1 MEASSTNINLKRNL
15 VCSLIPAFFIA
26 LFLEV
31 GYFTKHEQGMHFTLL
46 RVLFLLM
53 LVLILTVG
61 IFLLFK
67 GVDKLNKRPAKLSI
81 FNKKFKNSFLFAVVC
96 MALLFICWVPC
107 FLAFYPGLFAYDA
120 QWQYFMYVNG
130 EISEHHPVLHT
141 YMLGFTVSKVYA
153 LTGSINKGI
162 AAYTVFQ
169 ELLMLLGCGY
179 VFNLLHR
186 RKVRTSLYIFTFIF
200 FAFFPTIVIFVFT
213 SIKDSIFAVA
223 LAGFLLLNLFLY
235 EDPVSFF
242 KKKSNIVMWVI
253 LALAVCI
260 FRNNAIYAVIP
271 TLPFFLIFILKNRK
285 TMIKSL
291 IMLFVTAVIFIIYK
305 YPVTNALTTAGT
317 YASEKLSV
325 PCQQI
330 KRVYAYH
337 YDELSG
343 SEKSEEERYFDNE
356 LTYNYYVPEIADAA
370 KGCLRN
376 DVYEADTEGFWNLWI
391 QLFKEYPYEYINS
404 FLENTYGF
412 YYPWPKYVLYQF
424 GGKAYTNMHILEP
437 GVENSKLPKLLS
449 LLRNFEDGDI
459 VMSDTWISWLFAPA
473 TYMYLALLV
482 GFYLLRNKEY
492 SKTISVL
499 FTALFWCTF
508 LLGPVAMP
516 RYALYLFFL
525 VPVWG
530 AYVFENTKDCLAS
543 PDGV

>member
-1 MEASSTNINLKRNL
+1 MINVIKDGNFKRNL
-15 VCSLIPAFFIA
+15 VCAVIPACFIA
-26 LFLEV
+26 LFIEV
-31 GYFTKHEQGMHFTLL
+31 GFFTKHEQGMHFTLL

-53 LVLILTVG
+53 LALILTAG
-61 IFLLFK
+61 IFFLFR
-67 GVDKLNKRPAKLSI
+67 GLDKANRRPGKLS
-81 FNKKFKNSFLFAVVC
+81 FFDKKIKSSFLFSLLS
-96 MALLFICWVPC
+96 MAFLFICWFPY

-120 QWQYFMYVNG
+120 QWQYFMYAGGTV
-130 EISEHHPVLHT
+130 SEHQPVLHT
-141 YMLGFTVSKVYA
+141 YMLGFIVNKVYT

-162 AAYTVFQ
+162 AAYTIFQ
-169 ELLMLLGCGY
+169 EILMLLGCGY
-179 VFNLLHR
+179 IFDLLHR
-186 RKVRTSLYIFTFIF
+186 RRVRTSLYIFTFAF

-223 LAGFLLLNLFLY
+223 LACFLLLNLSYY
-235 EDPVSFF
+235 EDSAGFF
-242 KKKSNIVMWVI
+242 KKKSNVVMWVI
-253 LALAVCI
+253 LALTVCI

-271 TLPFFLIFILKNRK
+271 TLPFFCIFIIKNRK
-285 TMIKSL
+285 ILAKSL
-291 IMLFVTAVIFIIYK
+291 IMLFATAVIFIAYK
-305 YPVTNALTTAGT
+305 YPITNALTTTGT
-317 YASEKLSV
+317 SVAEKLSV

-337 YDELSG
+337 YDELSDF
-343 SEKSEEERYFDNE
+343 EKSEEERYFDNE

-376 DVYEADTEGFWNLWI
+376 DVYEADTEGFWKLWL
-391 QLFKEYPYEYINS
+391 QLFKEYPEEYINS

-412 YYPWPKYVLYQF
+412 YYPWPKYVIYPY
-424 GGKAYTNMHILEP
+424 GDEAYTNMHIMEP
-437 GVENSKLPKLLS
+437 GVANSKLPRLLS
-449 LLRNFEDGDI
+449 IMRNFETGDI

-530 AYVFENTKDCLAS
+530 AYVFKKGARAND
-543 PDGV
+543 V